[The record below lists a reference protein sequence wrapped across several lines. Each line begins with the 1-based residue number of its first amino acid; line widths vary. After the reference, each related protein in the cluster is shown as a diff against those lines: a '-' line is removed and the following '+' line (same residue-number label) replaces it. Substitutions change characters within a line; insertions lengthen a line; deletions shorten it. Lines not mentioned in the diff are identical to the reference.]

1 MKSYLFLALRENDQ
15 LDRFVEAVQAIAA
28 GSDEDISFIVENTL
42 AVQAAKNSPE
52 AEKHLIKARSLS
64 DLGLGAD
71 FCPFYLLLCWQNPHL
86 ARAKLRFCRLASGT
100 EGETRSLRH
109 QKSSGKP
116 QTRQTPRERF
126 SDDLTFLTNIGFFYW
141 PYS

>member
-52 AEKHLIKARSLS
+52 AEKHLIKAR
-64 DLGLGAD
+64 
-71 FCPFYLLLCWQNPHL
+71 
-86 ARAKLRFCRLASGT
+86 
-100 EGETRSLRH
+100 
-109 QKSSGKP
+109 
-116 QTRQTPRERF
+116 ERF
-126 SDDLTFLTNIGFFYW
+126 SDDLTFLTNIGFLLALFL
-141 PYS
+141 SH